1 MTILTREKAQKLKEE
16 QGTDIVISKK
26 YTSIE
31 EEAFS
36 IEWDDTSTERLTS
49 VKIPE
54 SITRIGDSAFSR
66 NHLRSIEIPESVITI
81 GDSAF
86 QKNLLTSVT
95 IPSRVTFIDEES
107 FEDNLLTL
115 IKIGENVTS
124 IGGEAFQ
131 GNQLKSINIPASV
144 THIDHDA
151 FDFDSLKTV
160 SISKNATFD
169 LSVFPK
175 TVEIRRRHETTN
187 KYQLTMPRKFNNKS
201 ADKITNFNPS
211 TDTLE
216 IDTDS
221 FGIDSSATFTSGKNK
236 KTVEKKLA
244 KQNFDF
250 LYDEKKGGFYF
261 NENGS
266 DKGFGD
272 GGIIAI
278 LKGAPN
284 LTTSNFDFI

>member
-1 MTILTREKAQKLKEE
+1 MALLTKVIAQKLKEE
-16 QGTDIVISKK
+16 QGADIVIPKK
-26 YTSIE
+26 YTAIE

-36 IEWDDTSTERLTS
+36 IEWDDTSTERLRS
-49 VKIPE
+49 VKIPN
-54 SITRIGDSAFSR
+54 SITTIGDSAFSR

-107 FEDNLLTL
+107 FEDNLLTS
-115 IKIGENVTS
+115 IKIGENVMS

-131 GNQLKSINIPASV
+131 GNQLKSISIPASV

-160 SISKNATFD
+160 TISKNAKFD

-175 TVEIRRRHETTN
+175 TAEIIRRSESIN
-187 KYQLTMPRKFNNKS
+187 KYQLAMPKKYKNKF

-216 IDTDS
+216 IDTNS
-221 FGIDSSATFTSGKNK
+221 FGIDSSGTFTSGKNK
-236 KTVEKKLA
+236 KAVKKKHA
-244 KQNFDF
+244 RQDFDF
-250 LYDEKKGGFYF
+250 LYDQKQGGLYF

-266 DKGFGD
+266 DKGLGN
-272 GGIIAI
+272 GGLIAI

-284 LTTSNFDFI
+284 LTANHLDFI

>member
-1 MTILTREKAQKLKEE
+1 VALLTKDIAQKLKEE
-16 QGTDIVISKK
+16 QGADIVIPKK
-26 YTSIE
+26 YTAIE

-36 IEWDDTSTERLTS
+36 IEWDDTSTERLRS
-49 VKIPE
+49 VKIPN
-54 SITRIGDSAFSR
+54 SITTIGDSAFSR

-107 FEDNLLTL
+107 FEDNLLTS

-131 GNQLKSINIPASV
+131 GNQLKSISIPASV

-160 SISKNATFD
+160 SISKNAKLD

-175 TVEIRRRHETTN
+175 TAEISRGGETIH
-187 KYQLTMPRKFNNKS
+187 KYQLEMPKKYKNKFV
-201 ADKITNFNPS
+201 DKITNFRTS

-216 IDTDS
+216 IDADS
-221 FGIDSSATFTSGKNK
+221 FGIDSTGKFTSGKIKKQRRRSMPNK
-236 KTVEKKLA
+236 TLTSSMTKSKAGFTSTKTVQTRALGTVA
-244 KQNFDF
+244 S
-250 LYDEKKGGFYF
+250 LP
-261 NENGS
+261 S
-266 DKGFGD
+266 
-272 GGIIAI
+272 
-278 LKGAPN
+278 LKGRR
-284 LTTSNFDFI
+284 I